1 MHRNFEDVYN
11 NAFLQE
17 GPPVPCVVNE
27 VTLITVRGRL
37 PARKTNGH
45 LQGGSSRGHGGG
57 GGRGGINLTFLGA
70 AAHLNGGPL
79 PVPGGVNFALPAP
92 RAAAA
97 AAPALPAPPA
107 AAVAAP
113 ALALPQPAPAAA
125 PGQLALPLPEAA
137 AGPPA
142 APPAAPAHAAAPLPD
157 PSAPPN
163 GGAAPALRSL
173 QAHESL
179 PAPAAAGEAAPSG
192 AAPPEQVMGVWRED
206 AGAEEELLAALRSR
220 PGAAKKRPAASAE
233 GAEDSMECE
242 AEGDDGDGAPVL
254 RRPAARR
261 GRPAAAPKTLAAAA
275 AVEQTPTPKAHK
287 QTLEDETLKDG
298 TPKALAHKQTPTP
311 KALAHKETPKDKTPA
326 LKSTAKAHKAL
337 CSEKAT
343 PPVKKHETAKTK
355 NQKDESV
362 KKHKAPKGQQK
373 EKALKPTFAF
383 QKKAWLS

>member
-17 GPPVPCVVNE
+17 GPPVPCVVDE

-37 PARKTNGH
+37 PARKTNGS
-45 LQGGSSRGHGGG
+45 LQGGGSRGHHGGGGCG

-107 AAVAAP
+107 AA
-113 ALALPQPAPAAA
+113 PAAA

-163 GGAAPALRSL
+163 GGAAPALRRL

-206 AGAEEELLAALRSR
+206 VGAEEELLAALRSR
-220 PGAAKKRPAASAE
+220 PKGAAKKRLAASAE

-242 AEGDDGDGAPVL
+242 VEGDDGDGAPVL

-287 QTLEDETLKDG
+287 QTLKDETLKDG
-298 TPKALAHKQTPTP
+298 TPHKQ
-311 KALAHKETPKDKTPA
+311 TPKDKTPA
-326 LKSTAKAHKAL
+326 LKSTAKAHNAL
-337 CSEKAT
+337 RSEKAT

-362 KKHKAPKGQQK
+362 KKHKAPKK